1 MIALWECIGGHWDAG
16 CSRGIS
22 PVGAGPARVVVGAAD
37 VSPADG
43 LLRDA
48 LGAGDGLGVS
58 CSGGFDAADYGGL
71 LWQLLFK
78 PLVQRGLV
86 VGRRQGGGEDS
97 PKGP

>member
-1 MIALWECIGGHWDAG
+1 MHWEAG

-22 PVGAGPARVVVGAAD
+22 PSARCLLGSSSVQLTSLRRMVCSVMLLGLEMAWGCPA
-37 VSPADG
+37 
-43 LLRDA
+43 L
-48 LGAGDGLGVS
+48 
-58 CSGGFDAADYGGL
+58 GGFDAADYGGL